1 MVLLMTP
8 KTVSMRGIFSSFATM
23 RTLTNLFIGSVVLL
37 FAVTAT
43 AASLVWTFDNALFQ
57 DDGGLVGGTA
67 SGSFTFDTVTETYSD
82 IDISTSTST
91 GLLNQYDAV
100 LSGSVAS
107 STQLSVVLSASQGGQ
122 FSSSY
127 GIPHYLIQIWNAVL
141 SASTLGVT
149 TPSDLNV

>member
-1 MVLLMTP
+1 MEFAKNKLRMVLLMTP

-91 GLLNQYDAV
+91 GLLNQYGAV
-100 LSGSVAS
+100 FSGCCKPY
-107 STQLSVVLSASQGGQ
+107 STFCCVIRFARGANFRVPME
-122 FSSSY
+122 Y
-127 GIPHYLIQIWNAVL
+127 PII
-141 SASTLGVT
+141 
-149 TPSDLNV
+149 